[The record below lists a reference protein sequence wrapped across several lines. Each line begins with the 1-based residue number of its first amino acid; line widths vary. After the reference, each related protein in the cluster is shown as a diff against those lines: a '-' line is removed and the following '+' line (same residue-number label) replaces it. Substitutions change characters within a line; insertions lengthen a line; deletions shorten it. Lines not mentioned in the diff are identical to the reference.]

1 MDLFFFSRDFARNTF
16 LCDGDGYL
24 RDRRQCLIVV
34 LERRTIPTDRK
45 TRKEGKR
52 RRPSEAIGK
61 GRPAEFLF
69 GPLPFL
75 HRSARSPSQFHLCS
89 PLSFPHTSARTHN
102 SLGDIGIKYA
112 SGFQV
117 ERRKYLPH
125 QCRLRYLLDY
135 HIFGIMLTAMNA
147 GRGDMAIVF
156 VLDRRLALAAYPCP
170 PPATAVLQKGQQ

>member
-1 MDLFFFSRDFARNTF
+1 MGSLLLMDLFFFSRDFARNTF

-45 TRKEGKR
+45 TRKEGKCG
-52 RRPSEAIGK
+52 RPSEVAGK

-117 ERRKYLPH
+117 KRRKYLPH
-125 QCRLRYLLDY
+125 QCRLHYSSRFSHIWYHADRYERWKRVTWPLFLSWTEDW
-135 HIFGIMLTAMNA
+135 
-147 GRGDMAIVF
+147 R
-156 VLDRRLALAAYPCP
+156 
-170 PPATAVLQKGQQ
+170 